1 MIMLVKNQ
9 IAHRKRP
16 SLMSRNRKV
25 LFMVNNQ
32 GELVFNA
39 LKVRKTGI
47 RIRKTGMTGQG

>member
-1 MIMLVKNQ
+1 MLVKNQ